1 MGDESDNS
9 MNEKGYTENLKCS
22 KETKK
27 LIMEDCVKMFLE
39 DNPDFQG
46 MKISQNFILKR
57 IAKVYLKWI

>member
-1 MGDESDNS
+1 MGDESES
-9 MNEKGYTENLKCS
+9 SINERGYTETLKCS

-27 LIMEDCVKMFLE
+27 IIMDDCVKAFLK